1 MNKILA
7 FIIVLIIPTY
17 AYAGFPESEKGYDL
31 NKIEESYNLPCS
43 EIGNDQ
49 CLARALAMGGCI
61 YSFEINKGK
70 SNEDALR
77 KSDEVLIALLDG
89 NDLDI
94 NNMFKKDGS
103 IKNDIRT
110 EVISRINFCREATKE
125 AIPNLVKL
133 PEGMEMTEERLEVL
147 TNTYPQYYLHMFEQM
162 RKTKSK

>member
-1 MNKILA
+1 MPA
-7 FIIVLIIPTY
+7 Y
-17 AYAGFPESEKGYDL
+17 AYAGFPEGEKGYDL
-31 NKIEESYNLPCS
+31 NKIEESYKLPCN

-49 CLARALAMGGCI
+49 CLARAVAMGGCI

-70 SNEDALR
+70 GNEDALR

-94 NNMFKKDGS
+94 NNMFEKDGS

-110 EVISRINFCREATKE
+110 DVISRINFCREATKE

-133 PEGMEMTEERLEVL
+133 PEGMEMTEENLEIL
-147 TNTYPQYYLHMFEQM
+147 TDTYPQYYLHMFEQM
-162 RKTKSK
+162 RKTERK

>member
-1 MNKILA
+1 MNKVLV
-7 FIIVLIIPTY
+7 FIIVLVIPAY
-17 AYAGFPESEKGYDL
+17 AYAGFPEGEKGYDL
-31 NKIEESYNLPCS
+31 NKIEESYKLPCN

-49 CLARALAMGGCI
+49 CLARAVAIGGCI
-61 YSFEINKGK
+61 YSFEINTGKG
-70 SNEDALR
+70 NEDALR

-94 NNMFKKDGS
+94 NNMFEKDGS
-103 IKNDIRT
+103 IKNKIRT

-147 TNTYPQYYLHMFEQM
+147 TNTYPQYYLQMFEQM